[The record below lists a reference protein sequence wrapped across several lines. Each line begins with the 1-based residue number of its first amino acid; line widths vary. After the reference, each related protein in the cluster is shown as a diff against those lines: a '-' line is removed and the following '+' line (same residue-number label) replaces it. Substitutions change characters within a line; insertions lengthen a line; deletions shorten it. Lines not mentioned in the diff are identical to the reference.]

1 MSCSANVPRFLG
13 YRPPGNPPFLIRLDA
28 QVNKTVQVLDLYD
41 NQVGDEGTVAL
52 AEALKVSFVFLS
64 RTFRECS
71 SFSWLPALGNP
82 TIFLFCVAGKH
93 VDHFH

>member
-1 MSCSANVPRFLG
+1 MKVPHFFVFLG
-13 YRPPGNPPFLIRLDA
+13 TFLVTSPGYPPFLIRLDA
-28 QVNKTVQVLDLYD
+28 QVNKTVQVLDLYG

-71 SFSWLPALGNP
+71 SFSWLPP
-82 TIFLFCVAGKH
+82 R
-93 VDHFH
+93 